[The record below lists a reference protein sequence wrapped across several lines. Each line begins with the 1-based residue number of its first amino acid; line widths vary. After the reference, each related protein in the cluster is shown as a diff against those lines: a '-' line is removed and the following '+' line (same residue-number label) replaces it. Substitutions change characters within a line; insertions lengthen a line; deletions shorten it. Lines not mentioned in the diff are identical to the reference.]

1 MFSRTNIRIEN
12 ARLYPSEVVDRL
24 YAALSSGE
32 ELRADQSRTNF
43 FTVNFEGRTYF
54 IYISPVNGGVTLI
67 ATWAQKR
74 ASADGASQGH
84 SRWWQRIAEHILAA

>member
-24 YAALSSGE
+24 YAALSRGA
-32 ELRADQSRTNF
+32 ELRADQSRMNF
-43 FTVNFEGRTYF
+43 YDVNSEGRTYF
-54 IYISPVNGGVTLI
+54 IYISPANEKVTLI

-74 ASADGASQGH
+74 ASADGESEGH

>member
-24 YAALSSGE
+24 YAALSRGA
-32 ELRADQSRTNF
+32 ELGADQSRTNF
-43 FTVNFEGRTYF
+43 YTVNSEGRTYF
-54 IYISPVNGGVTLI
+54 IYISPANEKVTLI
-67 ATWAQKR
+67 AKWAQKR
-74 ASADGASQGH
+74 ASADGESEGH

>member
-24 YAALSSGE
+24 YAALSRGA
-32 ELRADQSRTNF
+32 ELHSYESRMNF
-43 FTVNFEGRTYF
+43 YDVNSEGRTYF
-54 IYISPVNGGVTLI
+54 IYISPTNEKVTLI

-74 ASADGASQGH
+74 ASADGESGGH

>member
-1 MFSRTNIRIEN
+1 MFSREDIRIEN
-12 ARLYPSEVVDRL
+12 ARLYPSVVVDRL
-24 YAALSSGE
+24 YAALSSGV

-43 FTVNFEGRTYF
+43 YTVNSEGRTYF
-54 IYISPVNGGVTLI
+54 IYISPANEKVTLI

-74 ASADGASQGH
+74 TSADGGSGGH